1 MATARTFFRT
11 PNFALMAALILSLT
25 SATGYA
31 VSIHAGTDPRLQ
43 DLADNAALAGVNSL
57 AMNVDQP
64 ADARSAGAIA
74 AARTVIASQPG
85 VVQRLQPSVEGLT
98 MSVVVE
104 DADKGLRA
112 SATAK
117 YIPAKDNR
125 SVQRAV
131 HPQGYTAAAL

>member
-1 MATARTFFRT
+1 
-11 PNFALMAALILSLT
+11 
-25 SATGYA
+25 
-31 VSIHAGTDPRLQ
+31 LQ

-57 AMNVDQP
+57 AINVDQP
-64 ADARSAGAIA
+64 ADVRSAGAIA

-112 SATAK
+112 SATAR